1 MMRRGVRFVYRDT
14 LMCMRGPQ
22 AYAEGGK
29 GRFGSEVRQ
38 RQNKQATTPTPLTYT
53 PLDSSSDTPSLILF
67 LWYFFSD
74 TSPLQLAELDFQ
86 LESHISYDFKFG
98 EAIFN

>member
-1 MMRRGVRFVYRDT
+1 
-14 LMCMRGPQ
+14 MCMRGPQ

-53 PLDSSSDTPSLILF
+53 LLDSSSDTPSLILF

-74 TSPLQLAELDFQ
+74 TSPLQWAELNFQ
-86 LESHISYDFKFG
+86 LESHISYDSKFG